1 MEELEYLD
9 KKALE
14 DQYIASYSY
23 TTTQRIMGC
32 AIALIVLSIV
42 TILGC
47 LLITNVIG
55 LLTK

>member
-14 DQYIASYSY
+14 DQYLASYSY

-32 AIALIVLSIV
+32 AIALFLLVCTTIAGVFIV
-42 TILGC
+42 TNI
-47 LLITNVIG
+47 IG